1 MRRTRSIL
9 KRLSVWPNQVR
20 VTVTAFTRDLGHCS
34 CCNLSIKRFLAV
46 TNRTMEHYNSAHPG
60 IWWKENRFSPW
71 RNHCIRESAC
81 CFWYVTGTIRVAVC
95 NRIFTIS
102 SWLVLGSKFAAK
114 GGRRKKRRTKLR
126 EAGEGYLRHPL
137 HPFPGLMN
145 SLVYSF
151 HWNAG

>member
-1 MRRTRSIL
+1 MAQSR
-9 KRLSVWPNQVR
+9 
-20 VTVTAFTRDLGHCS
+20 A
-34 CCNLSIKRFLAV
+34 A
-46 TNRTMEHYNSAHPG
+46 
-60 IWWKENRFSPW
+60 
-71 RNHCIRESAC
+71 
-81 CFWYVTGTIRVAVC
+81 WYVTGTIRVAVC
-95 NRIFTIS
+95 NRIFTRS
-102 SWLVLGSKFAAK
+102 SWLVSGSKFAAK

>member
-1 MRRTRSIL
+1 MHTAAYDGKKIVSALDAITVSG
-9 KRLSVWPNQVR
+9 KVR
-20 VTVTAFTRDLGHCS
+20 A
-34 CCNLSIKRFLAV
+34 A
-46 TNRTMEHYNSAHPG
+46 
-60 IWWKENRFSPW
+60 
-71 RNHCIRESAC
+71 
-81 CFWYVTGTIRVAVC
+81 WYVTGTILVAVC
-95 NRIFTIS
+95 NRIFTRS
-102 SWLVLGSKFAAK
+102 SWLVSGSKFAAK